1 MSIKILVILS
11 VLCTTVVTQETFVNS
26 VPVPYP
32 PRQDLYVFNW
42 TVEHWETMF
51 LYNKQRE
58 AGTPVIIDSL
68 TGVYSKREYNS
79 SSQSCELT
87 AMSEDEI
94 SQVTTADGYHRRT
107 TLVNKQLPG
116 PTIVVWKG
124 AQVAVTVT
132 NKLIQEGVAIH
143 WHGITQHNTPWMDGV
158 GSVSQ
163 CPISPGE
170 SFTYRFTASEGG
182 THWWHAHLGT
192 FRTDGLYGA
201 LIVLEN
207 DTSSRPPLPVFHQE
221 FVMLL
226 HDWQRE
232 DSLDTYLRVEW
243 EATRFSHGYGDT
255 NTCRKRLTQADGTD
269 LGPVHFTSGL
279 INGKGRSY
287 DDNDNAENRFV
298 PLEKFSVEGN
308 MTYRFRVISA
318 AMMFPFRVSVDQH
331 ELTLIATDGDRIVE
345 QTAESFIINTGE
357 RYDFYITTDQTPGNY
372 WIRAD
377 TIELYAD
384 NMPVNRQHH
393 TEAILHYE
401 GAPDAEPTS
410 QRRTCTANDTCV
422 VVNCPFRQ
430 YGDQS
435 MHIECLPVSE
445 LRSPDNQFV
454 PLPESADKWEEHFIN
469 FHFAGS
475 DINPGQRSSVN
486 GHRFV
491 LPSSPPQVTGDRGLV
506 PCTDELCGGE
516 KYCDCSYHVTITP
529 GNVVQMVLYNMG
541 SGAGL
546 AGTGHPVH
554 IHGHHFYVLDMG
566 FPEYNS
572 SDGRYSSQNPDIDCG
587 TSERCNGKRWADQS
601 WEGGN
606 KPGLNLRDPPM
617 KDTVIVPVGGYV
629 VIRFTADNPGWWFV
643 HCHIEIHQ
651 VEGMAM
657 MIREGTQG
665 QMNPPPPGFPTCG
678 EFHWSSAEFERAKKG
693 YSTSWTHTLSVAAG
707 GGIGAAVGF
716 IVGLG
721 VGIICYECSKK
732 SATSK

>member
-1 MSIKILVILS
+1 MILCLS
-11 VLCTTVVTQETFVNS
+11 LPQ
-26 VPVPYP
+26 
-32 PRQDLYVFNW
+32 
-42 TVEHWETMF
+42 VEHWETMF

-124 AQVAVTVT
+124 AQVAVTVR

-298 PLEKFSVEGN
+298 PLEKFNVDGN

-331 ELTLIATDGDRIVE
+331 ELTLIATDGDRILE

-372 WIRAD
+372 WIRSD
-377 TIELYAD
+377 TIELYAE
-384 NMPVNRQHH
+384 NMPVNRQHP
-393 TEAILHYE
+393 Y
-401 GAPDAEPTS
+401 
-410 QRRTCTANDTCV
+410 
-422 VVNCPFRQ
+422 
-430 YGDQS
+430 
-435 MHIECLPVSE
+435 
-445 LRSPDNQFV
+445 
-454 PLPESADKWEEHFIN
+454 
-469 FHFAGS
+469 
-475 DINPGQRSSVN
+475 
-486 GHRFV
+486 
-491 LPSSPPQVTGDRGLV
+491 
-506 PCTDELCGGE
+506 
-516 KYCDCSYHVTITP
+516 
-529 GNVVQMVLYNMG
+529 
-541 SGAGL
+541 
-546 AGTGHPVH
+546 
-554 IHGHHFYVLDMG
+554 
-566 FPEYNS
+566 
-572 SDGRYSSQNPDIDCG
+572 
-587 TSERCNGKRWADQS
+587 
-601 WEGGN
+601 
-606 KPGLNLRDPPM
+606 
-617 KDTVIVPVGGYV
+617 
-629 VIRFTADNPGWWFV
+629 
-643 HCHIEIHQ
+643 
-651 VEGMAM
+651 
-657 MIREGTQG
+657 
-665 QMNPPPPGFPTCG
+665 
-678 EFHWSSAEFERAKKG
+678 
-693 YSTSWTHTLSVAAG
+693 
-707 GGIGAAVGF
+707 
-716 IVGLG
+716 
-721 VGIICYECSKK
+721 
-732 SATSK
+732 